1 MKNYIAFV
9 DDHSGSMHSLAKMA
23 LADSNANRMSI
34 ADAATKERLDTIV
47 SAFGV
52 GLDGGS
58 GVVRKYVISNPNV
71 MREETSWPTPG
82 GTRLYD
88 GIWDAIEL
96 HEKLPDYHNPDVS
109 FLIFVTTD
117 GRESH
122 SKRNSAITLRRKIE
136 ELQATG
142 RWTFVAR
149 MPRGAAHHATT
160 IGIPAGNVL
169 EWETTREGMA
179 KATVATQAAT
189 TAYYTARSAGARS
202 SSSFYTNAAAVDVS
216 KLTDITSEVSLYQ
229 VPNSNGTARL
239 RIDDFILSKRSKF
252 LKGAAFVQLVKTEP
266 KIGPKKIVLI
276 RERQA
281 PHRIFAGKEARQMI
295 GMPTDPTSN
304 ARVHPGD
311 HGNYD
316 IFIQSES
323 LNRLLPDNVG
333 VIYWE
338 KQGVPFTQEDID
350 KFAPKAP
357 AAAPAV
363 PVLPAVVGNTRP
375 TASPI
380 PKAAPK
386 PYQGPTVN
394 GRPVNVFSTRQEA
407 RDSKT
412 GTPQRGSVVVGNTIY
427 GWYTFK

>member
-9 DDHSGSMHSLAKMA
+9 DDHSGSMDHLAKMA
-23 LADSNANRMSI
+23 LVDSNANRKSI
-34 ADAATKERLDTIV
+34 ADAATKESLNTVV
-47 SAFGV
+47 SAWGV
-52 GLDGGS
+52 GLPS
-58 GVVRKYVISNPNV
+58 GNRVTRKYVISNPNV
-71 MREETSWPTPG
+71 MKPDTSWPTPG
-82 GTRLYD
+82 GTPLYD
-88 GIWDAIEL
+88 GIWQAIET
-96 HEKLPDYHNPDVS
+96 HELLPDANDPEVS
-109 FLIFVTTD
+109 FLVFITTD
-117 GRESH
+117 GEESH
-122 SKRNSAITLRRKIE
+122 SLRRDPYSLCRKIE
-136 ELQATG
+136 ELQSTG

-149 MPRGAAHHATT
+149 MPRGAARRAHN
-160 IGIPAGNVL
+160 IGIPSGNVL
-169 EWETTREGMA
+169 EWETTEEGMV
-179 KATVATQAAT
+179 KATAATQAAT
-189 TAYYTARSAGARS
+189 ASYYSARSAGAKS
-202 SSSFYTNAAAVDVS
+202 SSSFYTNAAAVDTS

-229 VPNSNGTARL
+229 VPNSNGIARL

-276 RERQA
+276 RERAA
-281 PHRIFAGKEARQMI
+281 PNRIFAGKGARQMI

-350 KFAPKAP
+350 KFAPKPVAAVP
-357 AAAPAV
+357 AT
-363 PVLPAVVGNTRP
+363 PVLPAVTGNTRP

-380 PKAAPK
+380 PKAAPA
-386 PYQGPTVN
+386 PGPTVN
-394 GRPVNVFSTRQEA
+394 GRSVNVFATRADA
-407 RDSKT
+407 RASKT
-412 GTPQRGSVVVGNTIY
+412 GTPQQGIVAVNGVIY
-427 GWYTFK
+427 RWFTFK